1 MSKHY
6 AAVNKNANE
15 NQVPEKKEEV
25 MEIKETIGSKIGK
38 GIDKF
43 NGKCKSAATS
53 NPAKV
58 LGGIALGIGAAL
70 IGVAIVNHKNEEDT
84 IDLSED
90 EYSEVPTIDNSELD
104 TSNLGDSAEATE

>member
-6 AAVNKNANE
+6 ATVDENANE
-15 NQVPEKKEEV
+15 NQVSEKEEV
-25 MEIKETIGSKIGK
+25 EIKETIGSKIGK

-70 IGVAIVNHKNEEDT
+70 VGVAIVNHKNEEDT

-90 EYSEVPTIDNSELD
+90 EYSEVPTNDNSELD
-104 TSNLGDSAEATE
+104 TSNLGDSVASAE